1 MAHQRGEYGSSPLIG
16 MTTSDMT
23 VPWSKLVIGASV
35 ILGAVGIG
43 VVLSRGSATDDWPE
57 CSVPKI
63 VERSRAAGIKPWMS
77 QAEVDR
83 LWLAYNAKHGR
94 PASAR

>member
-1 MAHQRGEYGSSPLIG
+1 MA
-16 MTTSDMT
+16 
-23 VPWSKLVIGASV
+23 VPWWKLAIGASV
-35 ILGAVGIG
+35 ILGAVGVGIA
-43 VVLSRGSATDDWPE
+43 LSRAPADWPE